1 MRRKKKRRDIMTF
14 SKKWVS
20 RLMCASIVWISL
32 SYVLAFMGMTDI
44 AESLSS
50 TVVTGVIF
58 VMLPYFAKSLFETK
72 WEKDLEFKKEQFNSN
87 IIKGDAT
94 DNPDDS
100 SAVG

>member
-1 MRRKKKRRDIMTF
+1 MKHRKKRRDIVTF

-20 RLMCASIVWISL
+20 RLMCASIIWISL

-72 WEKDLEFKKEQFNSN
+72 WEKDLEFTREQFNSVN
-87 IIKGDAT
+87 KVDAS
-94 DNPDDS
+94 DDSDDS

>member
-1 MRRKKKRRDIMTF
+1 MKHRKKRRDIVTF

-20 RLMCASIVWISL
+20 RLMCASIIWISL

-72 WEKDLEFKKEQFNSN
+72 WEKDLEFKREQFNLVN
-87 IIKGDAT
+87 KVDAS
-94 DNPDDS
+94 DDSDDS

>member
-1 MRRKKKRRDIMTF
+1 MPLLQRLFLQIQQKVNNYEAQKKRRDIMTF

-58 VMLPYFAKSLFETK
+58 VMLPYFAKSLFET
-72 WEKDLEFKKEQFNSN
+72 NG
-87 IIKGDAT
+87 KG
-94 DNPDDS
+94 S
-100 SAVG
+100 

>member
-1 MRRKKKRRDIMTF
+1 MKHRKKRRDIVTF

-20 RLMCASIVWISL
+20 RLMCASIIWISL

-72 WEKDLEFKKEQFNSN
+72 WEKDLEFKREQFNSVN
-87 IIKGDAT
+87 KVDAS
-94 DNPDDS
+94 DDSDDS

>member
-1 MRRKKKRRDIMTF
+1 
-14 SKKWVS
+14 
-20 RLMCASIVWISL
+20 
-32 SYVLAFMGMTDI
+32 MGMTDI

-72 WEKDLEFKKEQFNSN
+72 WEKDLEFKREQFNSVN
-87 IIKGDAT
+87 KVDAS
-94 DNPDDS
+94 DDSDDS

>member
-1 MRRKKKRRDIMTF
+1 MKRKKKRRDIMTF

-32 SYVLAFMGMTDI
+32 SYVLAFIGMTDI

-72 WEKDLEFKKEQFNSN
+72 WEKDLEFKREQFNSVN
-87 IIKGDAT
+87 KVDAS
-94 DNPDDS
+94 DDSDDS

>member
-1 MRRKKKRRDIMTF
+1 MKHRKKRRDIVTF

-20 RLMCASIVWISL
+20 RLMCASIIWISL

-72 WEKDLEFKKEQFNSN
+72 WEKDLEFKREQFNSVN
-87 IIKGDAT
+87 KVDASGDS
-94 DNPDDS
+94 DDS

>member
-1 MRRKKKRRDIMTF
+1 MKHRKKRRDIVTF

-20 RLMCASIVWISL
+20 RLMCASIIWISL

-72 WEKDLEFKKEQFNSN
+72 WEKDLEFKREQFNSVN
-87 IIKGDAT
+87 KVDAS
-94 DNPDDS
+94 DDYDDS

>member
-1 MRRKKKRRDIMTF
+1 MFSLMRP
-14 SKKWVS
+14 
-20 RLMCASIVWISL
+20 
-32 SYVLAFMGMTDI
+32 
-44 AESLSS
+44 LSS

-87 IIKGDAT
+87 MNKGDAT

>member
-1 MRRKKKRRDIMTF
+1 MKHRKKRRDIVTF

-72 WEKDLEFKKEQFNSN
+72 WEKDLEFKREQFNSVN
-87 IIKGDAT
+87 KVDAS
-94 DNPDDS
+94 DYYDDS

>member
-1 MRRKKKRRDIMTF
+1 MRHRKKRRDIVTF

-20 RLMCASIVWISL
+20 RLMCASIIWISL

-72 WEKDLEFKKEQFNSN
+72 WEKDLEFKREQFNSVN
-87 IIKGDAT
+87 KVDAS
-94 DNPDDS
+94 DDSDDS

>member
-1 MRRKKKRRDIMTF
+1 MKHRKKRRDIVTF

-20 RLMCASIVWISL
+20 RLMCASIIWISL

-72 WEKDLEFKKEQFNSN
+72 WEKDLEFKRERFNSVN
-87 IIKGDAT
+87 KVDAS
-94 DNPDDS
+94 DDSDDS

>member
-1 MRRKKKRRDIMTF
+1 MKRKKKGRDIMTF

-72 WEKDLEFKKEQFNSN
+72 WEKDLEFKREQFNSVN
-87 IIKGDAT
+87 KVDAS
-94 DNPDDS
+94 DDSDDS

>member
-1 MRRKKKRRDIMTF
+1 MKHRKKRRDIVTF

-20 RLMCASIVWISL
+20 RLMCASIIWISL

-72 WEKDLEFKKEQFNSN
+72 WEKDLEFKREQFNSVN
-87 IIKGDAT
+87 KVDAS
-94 DNPDDS
+94 DDSDDS
-100 SAVG
+100 SAAG